1 MITVVVGGATGKLGT
16 FVCQKILA
24 SEDMKLIGGTV
35 SPNGPHVGKEIY
47 PGIIG
52 SSPDDLGKLLE
63 GCDVYVDLT
72 SPAAAS
78 KVVADIP
85 NSGANIVLGT
95 TAVDPEVI
103 ERMRGNIESCG
114 TSGLISSNFA
124 IGVNVFWKMCEMM
137 AKYLPE
143 YDIEVIEAHHN
154 QKKDAPSGT
163 AMEAVRRLS
172 QASGID
178 DIVYGREGVTGPR
191 KKEICVHSIRAGDI
205 IGDHTVIFAR
215 NNERIELTHK
225 AISREVFAEGC
236 IESIRW
242 LAGRKDGKIH
252 DMNEVLGI

>member
-1 MITVVVGGATGKLGT
+1 MIKVVVGGATGKLGS

-24 SEDMKLIGGTV
+24 SDDMELVGGTV
-35 SPNGPHVGKEIY
+35 SPDGPHVGKEIY
-47 PGIIG
+47 PGITG
-52 SSPDDLGKLLE
+52 SSPDRLSELLK

-78 KVVADIP
+78 KIIADIP
-85 NSGANIVLGT
+85 KSGANIVLGT
-95 TAVDPEVI
+95 TAVDQVVLD
-103 ERMRGNIESCG
+103 RMAENVSSCG
-114 TSGLISSNFA
+114 TSALISSNFA

-137 AKYLPE
+137 AKYLPD

-154 QKKDAPSGT
+154 MKKDAPSGT

-178 DIVYGREGVTGPR
+178 DIEYGRQGVTGPR
-191 KKEICVHSIRAGDI
+191 KREICVHSIRAGDI

-215 NNERIELTHK
+215 NNERVELTHK

-242 LAGRKDGKIH
+242 MADKKDGRIH
-252 DMNEVLGI
+252 NMNEVLGL

>member
-1 MITVVVGGATGKLGT
+1 
-16 FVCQKILA
+16 
-24 SEDMKLIGGTV
+24 
-35 SPNGPHVGKEIY
+35 
-47 PGIIG
+47 
-52 SSPDDLGKLLE
+52 
-63 GCDVYVDLT
+63 
-72 SPAAAS
+72 
-78 KVVADIP
+78 
-85 NSGANIVLGT
+85 
-95 TAVDPEVI
+95 VI